1 MIPGDVVLAR
11 VPEGPVVDRKPRP
24 AVVVATLPSLVPT
37 LLLCGIS
44 SRTENRL
51 DGWDLLVESNHP
63 DFGASGLHVPSV
75 IRPSWLV
82 SFPDDG
88 LRRLGRIGDDTLDA
102 LRGRIISALGGAT
115 K

>member
-1 MIPGDVVLAR
+1 MPGDVVLAR

-24 AVVVATLPSLVPT
+24 AIVVATLPSLVPT

-44 SRTENRL
+44 SRIDNRME
-51 DGWDLLVESNHP
+51 GWDLLLDASHP

-75 IRPSWLV
+75 IRPSWLT

-88 LRRLGRIGDDTLDA
+88 LRRLGRIGDETLDA
-102 LRGRIISALGGAT
+102 LRGRIISAVGGSAQ
-115 K
+115 